1 MHKCDNCG
9 KCERDTKISEKLS
22 HMAMQFGQFLSH
34 DITLT
39 PEGGHLLH
47 HSVKLPI
54 TSDTFYISDE
64 GSLQKKKMG
73 KVGLLDQPGGGG
85 LTESQLFGK
94 ISQN

>member
-9 KCERDTKISEKLS
+9 KCERDTKIEEKLS

-64 GSLQKKKMG
+64 GSLQKKK
-73 KVGLLDQPGGGG
+73 KWEKLVFWTNQGGGG
-85 LTESQLFGK
+85 V
-94 ISQN
+94 

>member
-54 TSDTFYISDE
+54 TSDTFYISDK
-64 GSLQKKKMG
+64 GSLQKKKNG
-73 KVGLLDQPGGGG
+73 KSWSFGPTRGGGV
-85 LTESQLFGK
+85 
-94 ISQN
+94 